1 LAGDR
6 GKAGSS
12 QVSLQLRSLAL
23 AMRVLLRPIFT
34 LALKP
39 AMARRGFRLAST
51 LFIRPRGLLVKTDAI
66 LPDMLWI
73 SVGKA
78 DPARVILYF
87 HGGAYIACDPMGYRG
102 LVGRISQLTGLKVAA
117 PTYRLAPEH
126 PAPAAFEDAQ
136 RAHEAVVAAG
146 YDPGQI
152 ILGGDSAGGGLAL
165 ALLADLC
172 ARGLQPAGL
181 FAFSPWT
188 DLSMTG
194 ASLVVNAAAD
204 PVLPAARMPDIVK
217 MVVGDLDPKDAR
229 ISPLFADFV
238 RPSPTLIQ
246 VGTTEIL
253 RDDARRMVQRL
264 QLAGG
269 QATLSEW
276 QAAPHV
282 WQLLD
287 GYVPEAR
294 AALTEVA
301 SFISGLESAAAS
313 SL

>member
-1 LAGDR
+1 
-6 GKAGSS
+6 
-12 QVSLQLRSLAL
+12 VSLPLRSLAI

-34 LALKP
+34 LSLKP
-39 AMARRGFRLAST
+39 AMARRGFRLASA
-51 LFIRPRGLLVKTDAI
+51 LFIRPRGLRVKTDAS
-66 LPDMLWI
+66 LPDMFWI
-73 SVGKA
+73 SAGQT

-102 LVGRISQLTGLKVAA
+102 LVGRISQLTSLKVAA

-136 RAHEAVVAAG
+136 RAHAALVAAG
-146 YDPGQI
+146 YEPGQI

-172 ARGLQPAGL
+172 ARDLRPAGL

-188 DLSMTG
+188 DLSMSG
-194 ASLVVNAAAD
+194 ASLVDNAAAD
-204 PVLPAARMPDIVK
+204 AVLPVVRMPDIVN
-217 MVVGDLDPKDAR
+217 MVAGSLDPKDAR

-238 RPSPTLIQ
+238 RPCPTLIQ

-264 QLAGG
+264 LVAGG
-269 QATLSEW
+269 QVTLSEW
-276 QAAPHV
+276 EAAPHV
-282 WQLLD
+282 WHLLD

-301 SFISGLESAAAS
+301 GFIGGLNAGSAPS
-313 SL
+313 P

>member
-1 LAGDR
+1 M
-6 GKAGSS
+6 
-12 QVSLQLRSLAL
+12 RSLAV
-23 AMRVLLRPIFT
+23 AMRVLLRPILT
-34 LALKP
+34 LNLKP
-39 AMARRGFRLAST
+39 AMARRGFRLASA
-51 LFIRPRGLLVKTDAI
+51 LFVRPRGLLVKTDAN
-66 LPDMLWI
+66 LLDMLWI
-73 SVGKA
+73 SVGQT

-102 LVGRISQLTGLKVAA
+102 LVGRISHLTGLKVAA

-136 RAHEAVVAAG
+136 RAHAAVVAAG

-165 ALLADLC
+165 ALLANLC
-172 ARGLQPAGL
+172 ARSLQPAGL

-188 DLSMTG
+188 DLSMSG
-194 ASLVVNAAAD
+194 ASLIDNATAD
-204 PVLPAARMPDIVK
+204 PVLPVARMPDIVK
-217 MVVGDLDPKDAR
+217 MVAGSLDTKDAH

-238 RPSPTLIQ
+238 RPCPTLIQ

-264 QLAGG
+264 LAAGG

-276 QAAPHV
+276 EAAPHV

-294 AALTEVA
+294 AALNEVA
-301 SFISGLESAAAS
+301 GFIAGLNTATVPSP
-313 SL
+313 